1 MMIVSYG
8 KIAWRNLNKHRLFS
22 LVNIC
27 GLAIGMAAFWLIVL
41 YVTDELSFDR
51 YNKNAS
57 RIFRIAQHGK
67 WGNGSF
73 DLPITS
79 APYAAALKADYPGVE
94 AATRIDPEGGGKII
108 YGDKQIQAPYIVVAD
123 NSIFDIFTYPF
134 LEGDQKD
141 ALSKPHSIVLTRSL
155 AVRLFGNIASAT
167 GATIYFDNN
176 NDPVLVTG
184 VIEDV
189 PANSHFT
196 FTAIRSFNTTET
208 GHWANANLF
217 TYVLLKDAKDAGNIE
232 AHSQAFYDKYLKT
245 ELAGI
250 KYHMELQPLTSI
262 HLHSHM
268 QFEFADNGNIRYIY
282 VFCIVA
288 LLVLGIAVINYINLT
303 TARASTRVKEIG
315 IRKVIGSDRRQLLYL
330 FFSESILC
338 CVLATAL
345 ALLLVKAALPMFN
358 ELSGKSLDIAYFG
371 KWTSILLFGGSALA
385 LGLLSGIYPALF
397 LSGFR
402 TIPAMKGQ
410 LGSQTA
416 TVLFRKSLVTFQFA
430 ITIIMIAGSCVIYR
444 QLHFVLNK
452 DLGFNK
458 SEMLSFHLY
467 GKAARTQLDAMK
479 ARLLQNPL
487 VKSVAA
493 AGNPIGNNDIGETDF
508 NIGADGKTSPD
519 TKVVEQLIID
529 EDFIPAM
536 DIRMD
541 QGRNFIKG
549 AADSARHAI
558 IINRTLADASGWKNP
573 VGMQVRTGVE
583 NGVVQWSTIVGV
595 VRDFNTYSLQHKI
608 QPMELVLPQT
618 ANDKDNVYVRL
629 SGRDIPTAIR
639 YLQRVYREFDPANQL
654 DYRFLD
660 QNFAKQY
667 QTEQKQGSLLLI
679 FTILAISIA
688 SLGLFGLVTFTAE
701 QRVKEIGIRKVL
713 GASVPHIV
721 GLLTRELMLLV
732 GLATLIATPIGWYA
746 MRQWLQSFAYRVG
759 IDWWIFAGAGVTA
772 ALVAFVTMSIR
783 SIRAANANP
792 AKSLKTE

>member
-1 MMIVSYG
+1 MIYL

-22 LVNIC
+22 LVNVC

-51 YNKNAS
+51 YNRNAD

-79 APYAAALKADYPGVE
+79 SPYAAALKADYPAVE
-94 AATRIDPEGGGKII
+94 AVTRIDPEGGGKILF
-108 YGDKQIQAPYIVVAD
+108 GEKQIQAPYIVVAD
-123 NSIFDIFTYPF
+123 NSIFDIFTYRF
-134 LEGDQKD
+134 LEGDPKD
-141 ALSKPHSIVLTRSL
+141 ALSKPYSIVLTRSL
-155 AVRLFGNIASAT
+155 ALTLFGNIASAT
-167 GATIYFDNN
+167 GQTIYFDNDH
-176 NDPVLVTG
+176 DPVLVTG
-184 VIEDV
+184 IIADV

-196 FTAIRSFNTTET
+196 FTAIRSFNTTGT
-208 GHWANANLF
+208 GRWNNANLF
-217 TYVLLKDAKDAGNIE
+217 TYVLLKDAKDARNIE
-232 AHSQAFYDKYLKT
+232 ARSQDFYNKYLKT
-245 ELAGI
+245 DLAGI
-250 KYHMELQPLTSI
+250 RYHMELQPLTSI

-268 QFEFADNGNIRYIY
+268 QFEFGDNGNIRYVYI
-282 VFCIVA
+282 FGIVA
-288 LLVLGIAVINYINLT
+288 LLVLSIAVINYINLT

-315 IRKVIGSDRRQLLYL
+315 IRKVIGSDRKQLLYL
-330 FFSESILC
+330 FFSESLLC
-338 CVLATAL
+338 CMLATAL
-345 ALLLVKAALPMFN
+345 ALLLVKAALPYFN
-358 ELSGKSLDIAYFG
+358 QLSGKSLDLTYFG
-371 KWTSILLFGGSALA
+371 RWKSVLLFGGSALG

-402 TIPAMKGQ
+402 TIPALKGQ
-410 LGSQTA
+410 LGSQSA
-416 TVLFRKSLVTFQFA
+416 TILFRKSLVTFQFA
-430 ITIIMIAGSCVIYR
+430 ITIVMIAGSCIIYR
-444 QLHFVLNK
+444 QLHFVSNK

-458 SEMLSFHLY
+458 SEMLSFHLH

-479 ARLLQNPL
+479 ARLLRNPL

-493 AGNPIGNNDIGETDF
+493 AGNPIGNNDIGETSF
-508 NIGADGKTSPD
+508 NIGADGNPSPD
-519 TKVVEQLIID
+519 TRIVEQLIVD

-536 DIRMD
+536 QIGID

-558 IINRTLADASGWKNP
+558 IINRTLADISGWKDP
-573 VGMQVRTGVE
+573 VGMRVRTGVD
-583 NGVVQWSTIVGV
+583 NGVIQWSTIVGV

-629 SGRDIPTAIR
+629 SGRDIPQAIR
-639 YLQRVYREFDPANQL
+639 YLQAVYHEFDPANQL

-667 QTEQKQGSLLLI
+667 QAEEKQGSLLLV

-713 GASVPHIV
+713 GASVAHIV
-721 GLLTRELMLLV
+721 GLLTRELIALV
-732 GLATLIATPIGWYA
+732 GLAALIATPIGWLA
-746 MRQWLQSFAYRVG
+746 MHQWLQSFAYRVD
-759 IDWWIFAGAGVTA
+759 IEWWIFAGAGLIA
-772 ALVAFVTMSIR
+772 ALVAFATMSIR